1 MRFDVA
7 KGSQHLS
14 HGRIHTFKNIG
25 HKDTGNQRHN
35 ILNAW
40 QRDDIFYNGIRIK
53 HDQRHTVKLP
63 IILLF
68 ILTFPK
74 GTARI

>member
-40 QRDDIFYNGIRIK
+40 LRDDFF
-53 HDQRHTVKLP
+53 TT
-63 IILLF
+63 
-68 ILTFPK
+68 TF
-74 GTARI
+74 GLNMISCTL